1 MAQGNDKFLQIINN
15 IKKGELLPVYL
26 LMGDESYYIDSIT
39 DAIVENALD
48 DSERDFNQ
56 TILYGLDA
64 ELSSL
69 INIAKR
75 YPMMASRQLVVLK
88 EAQMF
93 DAIDNLIL
101 YVEHYQPST
110 VFVINYKGGV
120 LKNKKLITAIEK
132 IGAVYEFKKLYDN
145 QVPKFITDYLHS
157 NSLTIEPKAVT
168 MISDYIGNDLNRIVG
183 ELTKLK
189 IIIGETGEITAQLVE
204 KHIGISKDYNNFE
217 FLAAIIKKDVYKV
230 NKIINYFESNPKN
243 NPIMPT
249 ISILFNF
256 FSNLLLIYYAPD
268 KSDSGLMK
276 DLNLKT
282 VYQLKDYKAAKF
294 NYSVFKCVEIISLLR
309 QYDVKLK
316 GVGVSTSTTPASLL
330 RELTY
335 KIMH

>member
-26 LMGDESYYIDSIT
+26 LMGDESYYIDTIT

-101 YVEHYQPST
+101 YVEQYQPST

-132 IGAVYEFKKLYDN
+132 IGAVYEFKKLYEN
-145 QVPKFITDYLHS
+145 QIPKFITDYLQS
-157 NSLTIEPKAVT
+157 NSLTIEQKAVT
-168 MISDYIGNDLNRIVG
+168 MIADYIGSDLNRIVG
-183 ELTKLK
+183 ELSKLK
-189 IIIGETGEITAQLVE
+189 IILGETGEITAQLVE
-204 KHIGISKDYNNFE
+204 EHIGISKDYNNFE
-217 FLAAIIKKDVYKV
+217 FLAAIIKKDAYKV

-243 NPIMPT
+243 NPIIPT

-256 FSNLLLIYYAPD
+256 FSNLLLLYYAPD
-268 KSDSGLMK
+268 KSDMGLTK
-276 DLNLKT
+276 ELNLKT
-282 VYQLKDYKAAKF
+282 VYQLKDYKAAKL
-294 NYSVFKCVEIISLLR
+294 NYNVFKCVEIIALLR

-316 GVGVSTSTTPASLL
+316 GVGVSSSTTPASLL

>member
-101 YVEHYQPST
+101 YIEHYQPST
-110 VFVINYKGGV
+110 VFVIN
-120 LKNKKLITAIEK
+120 
-132 IGAVYEFKKLYDN
+132 
-145 QVPKFITDYLHS
+145 
-157 NSLTIEPKAVT
+157 
-168 MISDYIGNDLNRIVG
+168 
-183 ELTKLK
+183 
-189 IIIGETGEITAQLVE
+189 
-204 KHIGISKDYNNFE
+204 
-217 FLAAIIKKDVYKV
+217 
-230 NKIINYFESNPKN
+230 
-243 NPIMPT
+243 
-249 ISILFNF
+249 
-256 FSNLLLIYYAPD
+256 
-268 KSDSGLMK
+268 
-276 DLNLKT
+276 
-282 VYQLKDYKAAKF
+282 
-294 NYSVFKCVEIISLLR
+294 
-309 QYDVKLK
+309 
-316 GVGVSTSTTPASLL
+316 
-330 RELTY
+330 
-335 KIMH
+335 

>member
-69 INIAKR
+69 INLAKR

-101 YVEHYQPST
+101 YVEQYQPST

-132 IGAVYEFKKLYDN
+132 IGAVYEFKKLYEN
-145 QVPKFITDYLHS
+145 QVPKFITDYLQA
-157 NSLTIEPKAVT
+157 NSLTIESKAVT

-189 IIIGETGEITAQLVE
+189 IILGETAEITAQHVE
-204 KHIGISKDYNNFE
+204 EHIGISKDYNNFE
-217 FLAAIIKKDVYKV
+217 FLAAIIKKDAYKV

-276 DLNLKT
+276 ELNLKT

-294 NYSVFKCVEIISLLR
+294 NYNVFKCVEIISLLR

>member
-39 DAIVENALD
+39 DAILENALD

-101 YVEHYQPST
+101 YVEQYQPST

-132 IGAVYEFKKLYDN
+132 IGAVYEFKKLYEN
-145 QVPKFITDYLHS
+145 QIPKFITDYLHS
-157 NSLTIEPKAVT
+157 ISLTIQAKAVT

-189 IIIGETGEITAQLVE
+189 IILGETGEITPQLVE
-204 KHIGISKDYNNFE
+204 EHIGISKDYNNFE
-217 FLAAIIKKDVYKV
+217 FLAAIIKKDAYRV

-243 NPIMPT
+243 NPIIPT

-256 FSNLLLIYYAPD
+256 FSNLLLTYYAPD
-268 KSDSGLMK
+268 KSDTGLMK
-276 DLNLKT
+276 ELNLKT
-282 VYQLKDYKAAKF
+282 VYQLKDYKAAKL
-294 NYSVFKCVEIISLLR
+294 NYSVFKCVEIIDLLR